1 MVPATVDLGGYWC
14 RYLFNPSGAFDTNV
28 VHFTF
33 TPACAMER
41 TARIRRRT
49 SAPASGRIDR
59 PRSVRHED
67 LTFESE
73 GVRCTA
79 WQWWP
84 EGADAA
90 PCVVLAYGYD
100 GLRGQRPDADRI
112 ADARLVILPE
122 AASNAIGSALGKPP
136 CRDAQRFLTT
146 VLMTD
151 IVESTSTAIRLG
163 DRRWRELLA
172 NHYAE
177 CRAQVDSRGG
187 ELVNTTG
194 DGILATFDGP
204 GCAVRAAIAIQA
216 AARESG
222 IALRAGVHTGECERL
237 DGGLAGV
244 AIHIASRICD
254 LGTADEVITTGTVR
268 DLVVGSMLEF
278 EPRGQR
284 ELRGVPGE
292 WSLFGA
298 SDPG

>member
-1 MVPATVDLGGYWC
+1 MEPAT
-14 RYLFNPSGAFDTNV
+14 RNRRNHS
-28 VHFTF
+28 
-33 TPACAMER
+33 
-41 TARIRRRT
+41 ARATRRLDRGR
-49 SAPASGRIDR
+49 SAH
-59 PRSVRHED
+59 HED
-67 LTFESE
+67 LAFESE

-84 EGADAA
+84 DGVDAA

-100 GLRGQRPDADRI
+100 GVRGRRPDADRI
-112 ADARLVILPE
+112 ADERLVILPD
-122 AASNAIGSALGKPP
+122 AVSDAIGTALGAPP
-136 CRDAQRFLTT
+136 RRDAQRFLTT

-151 IVESTSTAIRLG
+151 IVESTSMAIRLG

-172 NHYAE
+172 AHYAD
-177 CRAQVDSRGG
+177 CRAEVDSRGG

-194 DGILATFDGP
+194 DGVLATFDGP

-216 AARESG
+216 AARERG

-254 LGTADEVITTGTVR
+254 LGTPDEVITTGTVR
-268 DLVVGSMLEF
+268 DLVIGSMLEF
-278 EPRGQR
+278 EPRGHS

-292 WSLFGA
+292 WSLFSAG
-298 SDPG
+298 DPGCDRP

>member
-1 MVPATVDLGGYWC
+1 
-14 RYLFNPSGAFDTNV
+14 
-28 VHFTF
+28 
-33 TPACAMER
+33 MER
-41 TARIRRRT
+41 TARNRRRIT
-49 SAPASGRIDR
+49 PRASGRTDH
-59 PRSVRHED
+59 PRSVRRED

-84 EGADAA
+84 DGSDAA
-90 PCVVLAYGYD
+90 PCVVLAYGND
-100 GLRGQRPDADRI
+100 GVPGQFPDADRI
-112 ADARLVILPE
+112 ADARPVILPE
-122 AASNAIGSALGKPP
+122 AVSDAIASALATPP
-136 CRDAQRFLTT
+136 RRDATRFLTT

-172 NHYAE
+172 DHYAA
-177 CRAQVDSRGG
+177 CRAHVESRGG

-194 DGILATFDGP
+194 DGILATFSSP

-222 IALRAGVHTGECERL
+222 IGLRAGVHTGECERL

-254 LGTADEVITTGTVR
+254 LGTAHEVITTGTVR

-278 EPRGQR
+278 EARGQR

-292 WSLFGA
+292 WSLFSA

>member
-1 MVPATVDLGGYWC
+1 LFKRGGAY
-14 RYLFNPSGAFDTNV
+14 DTNV
-28 VHFTF
+28 VHFVL

-49 SAPASGRIDR
+49 SAPAPGRVDR
-59 PRSVRHED
+59 ARSVHHED
-67 LTFESE
+67 LAFESN

-84 EGADAA
+84 DGADAA

-100 GLRGQRPDADRI
+100 GVRGQRPDADRI
-112 ADARLVILPE
+112 AEAQLVILPE
-122 AASNAIGSALGKPP
+122 AASDAIGSALGKPP
-136 CRDAQRFLTT
+136 RRDAQRFLTT

-163 DRRWRELLA
+163 DQRWRELLA
-172 NHYAE
+172 DHYAD
-177 CRAQVDSRGG
+177 CRAEVDSRGG

-194 DGILATFDGP
+194 DGILATFSGP

-237 DGGLAGV
+237 GDGLAGI

-254 LGTADEVITTGTVR
+254 LCPPDEVITTGTVR

-278 EPRGQR
+278 EPRGSR

-292 WSLFGA
+292 WSLFSA
-298 SDPG
+298 SDPV

>member
-1 MVPATVDLGGYWC
+1 
-14 RYLFNPSGAFDTNV
+14 
-28 VHFTF
+28 
-33 TPACAMER
+33 MER
-41 TARIRRRT
+41 TAPIRRRT

-59 PRSVRHED
+59 ARSARHED
-67 LTFESE
+67 LTFESK

-84 EGADAA
+84 DGADGA
-90 PCVVLAYGYD
+90 PCFVLAYGYD
-100 GLRGQRPDADRI
+100 GRRRQRPDADRI
-112 ADARLVILPE
+112 DDARLVILPE
-122 AASNAIGSALGKPP
+122 AASDAIGLALGEPP
-136 CRDAQRFLTT
+136 CRDTQRFLTT

-172 NHYAE
+172 DHYAD
-177 CRAQVDSRGG
+177 CRALVDSRGG

-194 DGILATFDGP
+194 DGILATFNGP

-278 EPRGQR
+278 EPRGHR